1 MSCQKTSADYLA
13 NNANVRD
20 ISDADHKEIQMALV
34 FQSIKNERRLER
46 IEKLLLILAASTLF
60 NAVTILLMQL

>member
-1 MSCQKTSADYLA
+1 MNCQKTSTDYLA

-20 ISDADHKEIQMALV
+20 MSDADHKEIQMALV
-34 FQSIKNERRLER
+34 VQSIKNERRLER

>member
-20 ISDADHKEIQMALV
+20 MSDADHKEIQMALV
-34 FQSIKNERRLER
+34 VQSIKNERRLER
-46 IEKLLLILAASTLF
+46 IEKLLLILAVSTLF

>member
-1 MSCQKTSADYLA
+1 MSYQKTSADYLA

-20 ISDADHKEIQMALV
+20 MSDADHKEIQMALV
-34 FQSIKNERRLER
+34 IQSIKNERRLER
-46 IEKLLLILAASTLF
+46 IEKLLLVLAASTLF

>member
-20 ISDADHKEIQMALV
+20 MSDADHKEIQMALV
-34 FQSIKNERRLER
+34 VQSIKNERRLER

-60 NAVTILLMQL
+60 NAVTILIMQL

>member
-20 ISDADHKEIQMALV
+20 MSDADHKEIQMALV
-34 FQSIKNERRLER
+34 IQSIKNERRLER

>member
-20 ISDADHKEIQMALV
+20 MSDADHKEIQMALV

-60 NAVTILLMQL
+60 NAVTILLTQL

>member
-20 ISDADHKEIQMALV
+20 MSDADHKEIQMVLV

-60 NAVTILLMQL
+60 NAVTILLTQL

>member
-1 MSCQKTSADYLA
+1 MSYQKTSADYLA

-20 ISDADHKEIQMALV
+20 MSDADHKEIQMALV
-34 FQSIKNERRLER
+34 IQSIKNERRLER

>member
-1 MSCQKTSADYLA
+1 MNCQKTSADYLA

-20 ISDADHKEIQMALV
+20 MSDADHKEIQMALV
-34 FQSIKNERRLER
+34 VQSIKNERRLER

>member
-20 ISDADHKEIQMALV
+20 MSDADHKEIQMALV

-60 NAVTILLMQL
+60 NTVTILLMQL

>member
-20 ISDADHKEIQMALV
+20 MSDADHKEIQMALV
-34 FQSIKNERRLER
+34 VQSIKNERRLER

>member
-1 MSCQKTSADYLA
+1 MNCQKTSADYLA

-20 ISDADHKEIQMALV
+20 MSDADHKEIQMALV

>member
-1 MSCQKTSADYLA
+1 MSCQKTSTDYLA

-20 ISDADHKEIQMALV
+20 MSDADHKEIQMALV

>member
-1 MSCQKTSADYLA
+1 MSCQKTSAEYLA

-20 ISDADHKEIQMALV
+20 MSDADHKEIQMALV
-34 FQSIKNERRLER
+34 VQSIKNEKRLER

>member
-20 ISDADHKEIQMALV
+20 MSDADHKEIQMALV
-34 FQSIKNERRLER
+34 VQSIKNERRLKR